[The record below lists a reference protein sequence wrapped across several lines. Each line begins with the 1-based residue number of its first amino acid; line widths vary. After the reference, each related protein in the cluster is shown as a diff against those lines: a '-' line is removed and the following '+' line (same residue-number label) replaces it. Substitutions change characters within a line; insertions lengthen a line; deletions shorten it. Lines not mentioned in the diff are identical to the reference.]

1 MRNMKAVLVLAGLS
15 LVACGEDLE
24 PKDDGKTPGDSKV
37 VHLDKSNGMTTTR
50 IDAAAEDS
58 WVFLDLDVGGG
69 KEVSADSAGWDLA
82 FQRFAVI
89 TNGGESGD
97 GGVAVARLSA
107 SEFDALKTAPLD
119 GWMED
124 RADGDD
130 RDEYA
135 DSPFLSPE
143 AWYAYD
149 QATHGLAP
157 ADYSYVVHTTE
168 GSFFKIRFTAYYDDA
183 GTAGFPTFQ
192 WAAVAGE
199 EN

>member
-1 MRNMKAVLVLAGLS
+1 MNSRKIAAVLCGLVLA
-15 LVACGEDLE
+15 ACGDDLE
-24 PKDDGKTPGDSKV
+24 PKYDGQPPASDKV
-37 VHLDKSNGMTTTR
+37 IHLGEMGGVTTTR
-50 IDAAAEDS
+50 IDASAEDG
-58 WVFLDLDVGGG
+58 WVFLDLDVGGR
-69 KEVSADSAGWDLA
+69 EVAADSKGWDLA

-89 TNGGESGD
+89 TNGGETGN
-97 GGVAVARLSA
+97 GGVAVARLSGSA
-107 SEFDALKTAPLD
+107 FDGLKTAPAD

-135 DSPFLSPE
+135 DSPFLYPE

-157 ADYSYVVHTTE
+157 ADFSYVVHTTE
-168 GSFFKIRFTAYYDDA
+168 GAFFKIRFTGYYDDA

-192 WAAVAGE
+192 WAAVSGE